1 MLKTFKIRNL
11 LGIISFL
18 LFMICIFF
26 PYRPVD
32 IHINNSFFVNSVK
45 FILILLAVL
54 FLCLFLLYLF
64 IVDLSKW
71 EMRKFHIIGSI
82 SLSLIIIAT
91 IHNASKAYYPGF
103 SDWEFFEVNNT
114 VLVITIVFLL
124 LLQIF
129 FIGYLAIKT
138 AKNRHR

>member
-1 MLKTFKIRNL
+1 MLKTFKIWSL

-18 LFMICIFF
+18 LFIICIFL

-32 IHINNSFFVNSVK
+32 IHINNSFFVNTVK

-64 IVDLSKW
+64 IVGLSKW
-71 EMRKFHIIGSI
+71 EMKKFHIIGTI

-91 IHNASKAYYPGF
+91 IHNASKAYSPGF
-103 SDWEFFEVNNT
+103 SDWEFFEVNNI
-114 VLVITIVFLL
+114 VLVITIVFLI
-124 LLQIF
+124 LLQFF
-129 FIGYLAIKT
+129 FIFYLA
-138 AKNRHR
+138 AKATKNWHK